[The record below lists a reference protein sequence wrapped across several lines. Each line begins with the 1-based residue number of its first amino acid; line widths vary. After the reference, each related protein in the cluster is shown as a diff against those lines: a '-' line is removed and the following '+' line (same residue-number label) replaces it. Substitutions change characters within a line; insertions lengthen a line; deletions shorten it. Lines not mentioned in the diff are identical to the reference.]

1 MTSSSLNQHQHQ
13 LSKAFAHAEL
23 TVNELW
29 LRHFALGGDAA
40 PLELDAYL
48 NALMPLTEHEHNIL
62 AVAINERLTE
72 IGQPHAP
79 YYEPPSLTRSQP
91 GS

>member
-1 MTSSSLNQHQHQ
+1 
-13 LSKAFAHAEL
+13 
-23 TVNELW
+23 
-29 LRHFALGGDAA
+29 
-40 PLELDAYL
+40 
-48 NALMPLTEHEHNIL
+48 MPLTEHEHNIL